1 MTTPQST
8 ACSGKRKR
16 EEGDDDDDDG
26 SVAVSASDAYLAT
39 ASDVQLV
46 LTGLVREAF
55 GADGALTTAD
65 TCRGVFLHQLYASLG
80 NKTSVDADV
89 AHLLRV
95 AKGLKVL
102 HSTATIKGRRPVPT
116 IDVEVLMPLAT
127 YLADIEHSSVTASHA
142 AEGVRRFLDVA
153 SLHASKAQVLLSE
166 LVAAGS
172 SFSSA
177 DVADVVK
184 AGFLYRKTSLGT
196 DVVYAFSHPRLR
208 RHQQRV
214 DAARAAML
222 ALVNS
227 TRGKEMSERA
237 LRKKLDTPFGFRF
250 VALDA
255 LGLCVLEKMQSTR
268 DVFYRIPAERP

>member
-16 EEGDDDDDDG
+16 EEGDDAFDG

-102 HSTATIKGRRPVPT
+102 HSTATIKGCRPVPT

-127 YLADIEHSSVTASHA
+127 YLADIEHSSVTAPH

-222 ALVNS
+222 ALVKS

-237 LRKKLDTPFGFRF
+237 LRKKLDTPLGFRF